1 MQFEYTPPQTE
12 IETLFGGFR
21 CINAFGRI
29 MPGDDERFI
38 EFLAKSEVPPRTNV
52 YINSGGGDVEA
63 ALNIGRIIRE
73 SWFSTVV
80 GQYLLDPAPGDQFI
94 LPRKRLPGQCM
105 SAATLVYLGGRLR
118 FLDTDSKFGVHQ
130 FSFLVPSPENL
141 AHSQILSAKI
151 ARFVQDMGIGTE
163 FLELSAATPH
173 DRIDL
178 IELEK
183 LEKIG
188 VVTGGQTKTHWSIH
202 AMENTMYVRG
212 ERDNIYG
219 HHKMLLGFAKPNFFY
234 VYAVIESQGRE
245 QELVEFPLTELVIGQ
260 DEDVIID
267 ISDRCERAVQ
277 GIYTNIYAQVTVDEA
292 RSIASSNA
300 FGIRVR
306 GSPDAELF
314 LGVGPMSTDGGIEL
328 LKTFVS
334 CLSDR

>member
-1 MQFEYTPPQTE
+1 
-12 IETLFGGFR
+12 
-21 CINAFGRI
+21 
-29 MPGDDERFI
+29 
-38 EFLAKSEVPPRTNV
+38 
-52 YINSGGGDVEA
+52 
-63 ALNIGRIIRE
+63 
-73 SWFSTVV
+73 
-80 GQYLLDPAPGDQFI
+80 
-94 LPRKRLPGQCM
+94 
-105 SAATLVYLGGRLR
+105 
-118 FLDTDSKFGVHQ
+118 
-130 FSFLVPSPENL
+130 
-141 AHSQILSAKI
+141 
-151 ARFVQDMGIGTE
+151 MGIGSE

-188 VVTGGQTKTHWSIH
+188 VVTGGQTKTNWSIH

-212 ERDNIYG
+212 ERDNIFG

-245 QELVEFPLTELVIGQ
+245 QQLVEFPLAELVIGQ

-277 GIYTNIYAQVTVDEA
+277 GIYTNIHAQVTVDEA

-306 GSPDAELF
+306 GGSDAELF